1 MLGMPLHPGQVK
13 YLRET
18 TSKNTK
24 INVLVPSNRWGK
36 SSMIACLQ
44 IWYLFY
50 KFGVRTGNKEAW
62 QKAEYRTANVAP
74 KAALIEPVFK
84 YIDQIMTSR
93 FPINLPDGRIV
104 TNKCMI
110 EWFYLAERTNN
121 SPPLKQY
128 FAYNSYIEHRTIGQT
143 GADSLEGKPY
153 GLISYD
159 EAGRSDHLEDE
170 INGTLLA
177 RLFDWQGPLHL
188 VSTPDQNSA
197 SILHHYKLYQDG
209 LAGINNTYTMQG
221 ALRDNIFFSKEQID
235 SQYEL
240 YANNPLRDQVLEGKF
255 VFGGDNFFN
264 ADDILKAQNPEL
276 NKGKARVDG
285 HSYVIGVDTAMGSD
299 EMVYQV
305 VDTTDIT
312 YNELDQSIGDYEL
325 VKQIA
330 VKGNTKSPQVHLQD
344 FVDLVYS
351 YWNESQD
358 NLHILLETWNGESAR
373 FYQDLPYEIQ
383 DITRCY
389 GSWQP
394 HKNIT
399 GGNKNATPK
408 PNNNIKKADI
418 LVTLRKALAS
428 GRLKIPEDPKLVQ
441 QLSIY
446 REDDEKIPTDRVIA
460 LALAAWMA
468 DEGMKTEVEEVA
480 WQSVEW

>member
-1 MLGMPLHPGQVK
+1 MPLHPGQVK

-18 TSKNTK
+18 TSRKTK
-24 INVLVPSNRWGK
+24 VNVLVPSNRWGK
-36 SSMIACLQ
+36 SSMIACKQ

-50 KFGVRTGNKEAW
+50 KFGVRTGNREAW
-62 QKAEYRTANVAP
+62 GKAEYRTANIAP

-84 YIDQIMTSR
+84 YIDQILTSR

-110 EWFYLAERTNN
+110 EWFYQVERTNN
-121 SPPLKQY
+121 SPPFKQY
-128 FAYNSYIEHRTIGQT
+128 MANGSYIEHRTIGQT
-143 GADSLEGKPY
+143 GSDSLEGKPY
-153 GLISYD
+153 GYISYD

-177 RLFDWQGPLHL
+177 RLFDWQGPLDL
-188 VSTPDQNSA
+188 VSTPDQNSQ

-209 LAGINNTYTMQG
+209 LVGLNSTYTQQG

-240 YANNPLRDQVLEGKF
+240 YQNNPLRDQVLEGKF

-264 ADDILKAQNPEL
+264 AEDILQAQDEAL
-276 NKGKARVDG
+276 NDG
-285 HSYVIGVDTAMGSD
+285 IRYIEGHKYVIGVDTAMGSD
-299 EMVYQV
+299 EMVYTV
-305 VDTTDIT
+305 TDVTDISF
-312 YNELDQSIGDYEL
+312 NELDQAVGNYQL
-325 VKQIA
+325 VRQIA
-330 VKGNTKSPQVHLQD
+330 NKGNTKSPQVHLND

-351 YWNESQD
+351 YWSQNRD
-358 NLHILLETWNGESAR
+358 NLWILLETWNGESAR

-383 DITRCY
+383 NITRCY

-399 GGNKNATPK
+399 GGNKNATPR
-408 PNNNIKKADI
+408 PNNNVKKADI
-418 LVTLRKALAS
+418 LLALRKAIAS
-428 GRLKIPEDPKLVQ
+428 KRLKIPNEPKLVQ

-446 REDDEKIPTDRVIA
+446 REDDEKIPTDRVMA
-460 LALAAWMA
+460 LALACWMA
-468 DEGMKTEVEEVA
+468 DEGMKVEVEEVA
-480 WQSVEW
+480 WTSVDW